1 MENTKVKV
9 SLILYMTSPVESKG
23 KYPSLKRIA
32 INLENKRTE
41 QHINE
46 FLDIPLIDL
55 LQITL
60 YNSKR
65 KPNA

>member
-41 QHINE
+41 
-46 FLDIPLIDL
+46 
-55 LQITL
+55 
-60 YNSKR
+60 
-65 KPNA
+65 